1 MMGCWVTCRFQKTIS
16 YENQSATE
24 LSKRGKKTAKKLPK
38 IPLTMVWSG
47 GKNKPS
53 FRENQS
59 ANPIEVG
66 QADKWYAAGKGVHQT
81 FYWPSLD
88 QLQSTP
94 WGGGGYCE
102 ALGRSRASNLQL
114 PQTQQKCL
122 LFHTAEAAGRVE
134 EDQPTA
140 PVATGPEERSRKA
153 GGPSKAVEGW
163 GQSAW
168 HGFCHHSQ
176 V

>member
-94 WGGGGYCE
+94 WGGGI
-102 ALGRSRASNLQL
+102 AK
-114 PQTQQKCL
+114 PW
-122 LFHTAEAAGRVE
+122 AEAGLQTFNYHKHNKSVFFSTQPKRPGE
-134 EDQPTA
+134 WKRTSPLPRSQLDQ
-140 PVATGPEERSRKA
+140 RSDPGKQ
-153 GGPSKAVEGW
+153 GG
-163 GQSAW
+163 
-168 HGFCHHSQ
+168 Q
-176 V
+176 VRP

>member
-94 WGGGGYCE
+94 WGGGVLRS
-102 ALGRSRASNLQL
+102 LGQKPGFKPSITTNTTKVSSFPHSRS
-114 PQTQQKCL
+114 
-122 LFHTAEAAGRVE
+122 GRE
-134 EDQPTA
+134 SGR
-140 PVATGPEERSRKA
+140 GPAHCPGRNWTRGAIQESRGAK
-153 GGPSKAVEGW
+153 
-163 GQSAW
+163 
-168 HGFCHHSQ
+168 
-176 V
+176 